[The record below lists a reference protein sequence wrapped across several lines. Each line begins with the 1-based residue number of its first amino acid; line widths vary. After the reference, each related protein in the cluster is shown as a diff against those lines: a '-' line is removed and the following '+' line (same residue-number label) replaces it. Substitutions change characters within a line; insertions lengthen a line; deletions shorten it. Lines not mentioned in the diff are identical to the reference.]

1 MWRNLGSRTRVIRAT
16 VLVCAVIVTAVGAV
30 AVARQ
35 VSPRASGLPHVSCGS
50 ADTHQLGASTRVL
63 EADHGALDCFTAAA
77 RACKAATLEVR
88 EMGVDT
94 GTTYVF
100 SIRPGGAA
108 CQVTE
113 TSQAY
118 SANFGGW
125 EGPVSTT
132 QCRLTAVTLAGVE
145 LNCDGGD
152 EQIPA
157 AVSM

>member
-1 MWRNLGSRTRVIRAT
+1 MPA
-16 VLVCAVIVTAVGAV
+16 
-30 AVARQ
+30 
-35 VSPRASGLPHVSCGS
+35 P
-50 ADTHQLGASTRVL
+50 
-63 EADHGALDCFTAAA
+63 
-77 RACKAATLEVR
+77 
-88 EMGVDT
+88 GVDT
-94 GTTYVF
+94 GTNYVF

-108 CQVTE
+108 CQVME

-118 SANFGGW
+118 SANFGGG